1 MFAAVLFITEI
12 YTALGFNIYTEP
24 VGNFKNDDPLFGQTI
39 IQSQDGLYV
48 PSPTSGDVFRCKE
61 NICSR
66 MYISDLTKGLTP
78 IASVA
83 SRLKEDEEHFLV
95 CNQVRTRNSSTE
107 YFNGNCTFIF
117 DDQEKRKIYPVKL
130 VLELQNPNPNNNNNN
145 NNKNNNRYQASR
157 MSQDKSRKRRAE
169 ENDTIADDDEEDE
182 DAGTEIAFVLDGSG
196 SIEPDDFVRA
206 KDFISNVMKNV
217 WTTCFICN
225 FAIVQFGRDIR
236 TELSLQENDDSNY
249 ALDKVKNIEQLGAV
263 TKTASA
269 LYHVLTDI
277 FVPQNGSIR
286 NAKKMIILLSD
297 GEMVGDTRNL
307 SDVLNMPQ
315 MNGITRYAIGVGKDV
330 INKSKAINEMIEIA
344 GSSERFF
351 KVSNYAALEKI
362 LSSLENSIIAIE
374 GLQKGAGFE
383 FQLAEAG
390 FSSHITRDGSILFGA
405 VGAYD
410 WSGGII
416 LTKNNKEPVTFF
428 NASKEEPRFSYLGY
442 SVTSANTDSE
452 TLYISGAPRYNLT
465 GAVFI
470 FNENNQ
476 DILQGD
482 QVGSYFGSVLC
493 VVDISHTDYLLV
505 GAPHFHVKGEEG
517 KVLIYKLNKGK
528 FEKEASELRGLENY
542 IRARFGSAIADIGD
556 IDGNKIRDVAVGA
569 PLEENDVGC
578 VYIFNGF
585 KHGINNQYSQRITPS
600 DFSFK
605 LVHFGQAVSVI
616 PSAENEQPVISVGSE
631 GVITFFKTIPVII
644 IKPAIKVDHGIIPL
658 DKQNTGDSSKFILK
672 LVICFNTPRGDI
684 KSGELPIEYNVD
696 LDSGKEQKRLV
707 YIKPQEGK
715 MRFNL
720 KDTQTCIQER
730 HLSYLGCS
738 DCYSPIKIRVNFT
751 LIPSSTI
758 PIRVLDAFSPT
769 EATEE
774 IVFERECRDQQCKAE
789 ISLNTSELSHD
800 IVVIGSS
807 QTLDIKFELVNS
819 GDNSYMT
826 TLTLTYPEML
836 SFKKSEGGTCE
847 GKNDIHQIVCKLLHP
862 IFRQNEQT
870 TVTISWQPINGTTN
884 GTASIIA
891 HLTGGN
897 NGSQEL
903 DYKTYSFT
911 VKKALEVQL
920 IGTVMPNRLN
930 ITDEEESST
939 QLLYFNFK
947 LQGQNTYNASITVTI
962 TIENHTSKSQI
973 IIKST
978 QPKSCDWPSDGNI
991 KKTYKIVCNM
1001 TKLDEI
1007 NITAET
1013 QIRDIQGQSERI
1025 SAKGQI
1031 TFDEN
1036 IYDGTNIRTRHQAD
1050 VLLVKLIVVKSTAL
1064 IVGSSIGGFVL
1075 LIFIIIILFKCGFF
1089 RRRHKIDRKQST
1101 N

>member
-24 VGNFKNDDPLFGQTI
+24 VGNFTNDDPLFGQTI

-61 NICSR
+61 NICSS
-66 MYISDLTKGLTP
+66 MNIADVTKGLTP

-83 SRLKEDEEHFLV
+83 SSLKEDEEHFLV

-107 YFNGNCTFIF
+107 YFNGNCTFIS
-117 DDQEKRKIYPVKL
+117 DDQEKSKIYPVKL
-130 VLELQNPNPNNNNNN
+130 VLDLQNPNATKNNNNNN
-145 NNKNNNRYQASR
+145 NNNRYQASR

-169 ENDTIADDDEEDE
+169 EDDTIADDDEEDE
-182 DAGTEIAFVLDGSG
+182 DAGTEIAFVLDGSR
-196 SIEPDDFVRA
+196 SIEPEDFVRA

-217 WTTCFICN
+217 WTTCFSCN

-236 TELSLQENDDSNY
+236 TELSLQENNDSNY
-249 ALDKVKNIEQLGAV
+249 ALDKVKNIKQLGAI

-277 FVPQNGSIR
+277 FVPQNGSKK

-297 GEMVGDTRNL
+297 GEMLGDPRNL

-315 MNGITRYAIGVGKDV
+315 MNGITRYAIGVGSEV
-330 INKSKAINEMIEIA
+330 LNTPKAIKEMIEIA

-351 KVSNYAALEKI
+351 NVSNYAALEKI

-416 LTKNNKEPVTFF
+416 LTRHNNEPVTFF

-442 SVTSANTDSE
+442 SVTSATTDSK

-470 FNENNQ
+470 FDGNNQ

-493 VVDISHTDYLLV
+493 VVDINKTDYLLV

-556 IDGNKIRDVAVGA
+556 IDGNSFRDVAVGA
-569 PLEENDVGC
+569 PLEENDAGC
-578 VYIFNGF
+578 VYIFNGLED
-585 KHGINNQYSQRITPS
+585 GINNQFSQRITPS

-605 LVHFGQAVSVI
+605 LVHFGQAVSVM
-616 PSAENEQPVISVGSE
+616 PSAENKQPVISVGSE
-631 GVITFFKTIPVII
+631 GVITLFKTTPVII
-644 IKPAIKVDHGIIPL
+644 IKPAIKVDHKIIPL
-658 DKQNTGDSSKFILK
+658 DKQNTEDSSKFILK
-672 LVICFNTPRGDI
+672 LTICFNTPRGDI
-684 KSGELPIEYNVD
+684 KSGELPLEYNID

-707 YIKPQEGK
+707 YIKPQGGK

-720 KDTQTCIQER
+720 KNTQTCIEDR
-730 HLSYLGCS
+730 DMTYLGCS

-751 LIPSSTI
+751 LIPSSTT

-774 IVFERECRDQQCKAE
+774 IVFERDCRDQQCKAE
-789 ISLNTSELSHD
+789 ISLNKSKLSHA

-807 QTLDIKFELVNS
+807 QTVDIKFDLMNS

-847 GKNDIHQIVCKLLHP
+847 DKNDIHQIVCKLLHP
-862 IFRQNEQT
+862 IFKRNEQT
-870 TVTISWQPINGTTN
+870 SVTISWQPINRKTN
-884 GTASIIA
+884 GTASITA

-897 NGSQEL
+897 NGSELL

-930 ITDEEESST
+930 ITAEEESST
-939 QLLYFNFK
+939 QLLNFNFK
-947 LQGQNTYNASITVTI
+947 LQGQNTYNAKITVTI

-978 QPKSCDWPSDGNI
+978 QPKNCTPPSDGKI
-991 KKTYKIVCNM
+991 MKTYQVVCTM
-1001 TKLDEI
+1001 TKLHEI
-1007 NITAET
+1007 NIKAET

-1031 TFDEN
+1031 TFDES
-1036 IYDGTNIRTRHQAD
+1036 IYDGTNIRTREQAD
-1050 VLLVKLIVVKSTAL
+1050 VLLVKLTVVKSTAL